1 MEHSDMTEVSLMKRI
16 NTDYNSNKLELINIE
31 KSIPTCWNKIR
42 ILFRKTGMYHPP
54 NRIKSAFNSCEFNM
68 GHLIVPSTYLIDRK
82 RIEYRNHSN
91 EKIKFPDLSQ
101 PPNPHFPSP

>member
-42 ILFRKTGMYHPP
+42 
-54 NRIKSAFNSCEFNM
+54 
-68 GHLIVPSTYLIDRK
+68 YLIR
-82 RIEYRNHSN
+82 
-91 EKIKFPDLSQ
+91 
-101 PPNPHFPSP
+101 